1 MPHLANREPPVARA
15 CTCSCARAQRASP
28 APRPVLPGTRRR
40 KRRRG
45 PFGPWVEKSS
55 CATPSGRRSSRENPF
70 ARGAAQA
77 ERHPGFQRHRARPL
91 RPRAR
96 LEDDVGERSRRSV
109 LGSCVA
115 NALYRHFSTSGAG
128 QCKTPCTQW
137 AAARHQLPPP
147 PGPTSPPLDASP
159 AGPSLC
165 SDSHSKCR

>member
-1 MPHLANREPPVARA
+1 MPHLANRAPAVAPT
-15 CTCSCARAQRASP
+15 CTGSCARAQRASP
-28 APRPVLPGTRRR
+28 ALRPVLPGTRRR
-40 KRRRG
+40 KRQRG
-45 PFGPWVEKSS
+45 PFGPEVDTRRRVAPFRRRPCSKS
-55 CATPSGRRSSRENPF
+55 PF

-77 ERHPGFQRHRARPL
+77 ERHPGFQRHRARSL

-96 LEDDVGERSRRSV
+96 LEDDVGERSRRSA